1 MMATSLLL
9 ADVGGT
15 HVRLRHVTPEGE
27 ILSELQ
33 EIGSGVGD
41 GTIRSLMEE
50 LSAVVQRPGV
60 MPADVPR
67 GTRVVITSRGLSAG
81 QDEREAIRQLAAFV
95 KATRVTLVP
104 DGVAAYIGCLGAK
117 PGVVVTV
124 GTGTIAVTV
133 DYAGRARRLDGWG
146 PQLGDVGSG
155 YRVGLEGLKS
165 ACRWH
170 DGSRGGS
177 QILRDEALQTFGQ
190 IDVLA
195 ETLRPASQLRNIA
208 RFAERVVAAAR
219 SGDVTA
225 GQILDNAARELAEL
239 ATDAAG
245 LVTSEPGL
253 PVVIGGGFVAAVP
266 ELADRLKAWFGEN
279 SDRVPLIL
287 PGSPTLDGCQEIGIH
302 GVPAPFVTWVEEV
315 R

>member
-1 MMATSLLL
+1 MMANSLLL

-15 HVRLRHVTPEGE
+15 RVRLRHITPEGE
-27 ILSELQ
+27 ILNELA

-50 LSAVVQRPGV
+50 LRAVVQRPGV
-60 MPADVPR
+60 VPTDVP
-67 GTRVVITSRGLSAG
+67 GGFHVVITSRGLSAG
-81 QDEREAIRQLAAFV
+81 QDERDAIRQLAAFV

-133 DYAGRARRLDGWG
+133 DYDGRARRLDGWG

-165 ACRWH
+165 ACRWR

-177 QILRDEALQTFGQ
+177 KMLRDEAVQAFGE
-190 IDVLA
+190 IEVLA
-195 ETLRPASQLRNIA
+195 ETLRPSSQLRSIA

-219 SGDVTA
+219 GGDVRA
-225 GQILDNAARELAEL
+225 GQILDDAARELAEL
-239 ATDAAG
+239 AIDAAA
-245 LVTSEPGL
+245 LVTNEPSL

-266 ELADRLKAWFGEN
+266 ELAERVKAWCHEN
-279 SDRVPLIL
+279 SDVVPLL
-287 PGSPTLDGCQEIGIH
+287 VPGSPTLDGCREIGTH
-302 GVPAPFVTWVEEV
+302 GVPAPFATWVEEV
-315 R
+315 Q

>member
-9 ADVGGT
+9 ADLGGT
-15 HVRLRHVTPEGE
+15 RVRLRHVTPEGE
-27 ILSELQ
+27 ILNELSEV
-33 EIGSGVGD
+33 GSGVGD

-50 LSAVVQRPGV
+50 LSEVVQRPGV
-60 MPADVPR
+60 VPTDVP
-67 GTRVVITSRGLSAG
+67 GGFNVVITSRGLSAG
-81 QDEREAIRQLAAFV
+81 QDERDAVRQLAGFV
-95 KATRVTLVP
+95 RATRVTLVP
-104 DGVAAYIGCLGAK
+104 DGVAAYIGCLGAE
-117 PGVVVTV
+117 PGVVLTV

-133 DYAGRARRLDGWG
+133 DYDRRARRLDGWG

-165 ACRWH
+165 ACRWR

-177 QILRDEALQTFGQ
+177 GVLLDEAVRTFGP
-190 IDVLA
+190 IETLA
-195 ETLRPASQLRNIA
+195 ETLRPASQLRSIA

-239 ATDAAG
+239 ATDAAA
-245 LVTSEPGL
+245 LVTSAPSL
-253 PVVIGGGFVAAVP
+253 PVFIGGGFVAAVP
-266 ELADRLKAWFGEN
+266 ELADRVKAWFRQN
-279 SDRVPLIL
+279 SDRVPLIV
-287 PGSPTLDGCQEIGIH
+287 PGSPTLDGCQEIGAH
-302 GVPAPFVTWVEEV
+302 GVPAPFATWVEEV

>member
-15 HVRLRHVTPEGE
+15 HVRLRHVSPDGE
-27 ILSELQ
+27 IVNELSEV
-33 EIGSGVGD
+33 GSGVGD

-50 LSAVVQRPGV
+50 LSEVVQRPGV
-60 MPADVPR
+60 VTANLPGGM
-67 GTRVVITSRGLSAG
+67 RVVITSRGLSAG
-81 QDEREAIRQLAAFV
+81 QAQRDAIRRLAAFV
-95 KATRVTLVP
+95 NATRVTLVP
-104 DGVAAYIGCLGAK
+104 DGAAAYIGCLGAK

-133 DYAGRARRLDGWG
+133 DHDGRARRLDGWG
-146 PQLGDVGSG
+146 NLLGDVGSG

-165 ACRWH
+165 ACRWR

-177 QILRDEALQTFGQ
+177 EMLRDDAVQIFGP
-190 IDVLA
+190 VETLA
-195 ETLRPASQLRNIA
+195 ETLRPSSQLRNIA

-219 SGDVTA
+219 QGDVTA

-239 ATDAAG
+239 ATDAAA
-245 LVTSEPGL
+245 LVSDDPGL

-266 ELADRLKAWFGEN
+266 ELAERVKAWFGEN
-279 SDRVPLIL
+279 SERVPLIV
-287 PGSPTLDGCQEIGIH
+287 PESSALDGCYEIGVH
-302 GVPAPFVTWVEEV
+302 GVPAPFATWVEEV